1 MDLGIIPAMKNSLPY
16 LILPV
21 IIGAA
26 IFLAVMTDAKKAYV
40 NLYDPQL
47 KHQQI
52 PCLSLS
58 IFPPDSTLEN
68 TLKKRYDFRTDC
80 PWKLDVK
87 TKENI
92 HCNSNQNS
100 GKKALTA
107 FPNSFLRMEIRKGFA
122 LKYSYYVDLTE
133 SANPDDILEGFDR
146 LSNDLNIK

>member
-1 MDLGIIPAMKNSLPY
+1 MKNTLPY
-16 LILPV
+16 LILPI

-26 IFLAVMTDAKKAYV
+26 IALAVVTDAKKSYV

-47 KHQQI
+47 EHQQI

-58 IFPPDSTLEN
+58 VFPPDTTLEN
-68 TLKKRYDFRTDC
+68 TLKKRYGFRADC

-100 GKKALTA
+100 DKKALTT
-107 FPNSFLRMEIRKGFA
+107 FPNSFLRMEIRKGFS
-122 LKYSYYVDLTE
+122 LKYSYYVDLTK
-133 SANPDDILEGFDR
+133 SADSGDILEGFDR
-146 LSNDLNIK
+146 LSDDLNIK